1 MVMKKT
7 DKKLAGFTLIELM
20 IAMAVT
26 LILLYAAV
34 LAFRDASRTN
44 QVVTLNADMADNLRA
59 SLNMITTDLQQAG
72 SGIPTGGIPIPY
84 TSNNSTTA
92 PCSTAPA
99 LVRPK
104 LGGTSTFP
112 QCNSTLPSVEPGNAM
127 GPLITA
133 PDASAGVP
141 SNPNSFTDEITVVYA
156 DNLGL
161 DSMPINAASTP
172 ADPPTPANPGCPNG
186 SLSLSGTT
194 LTATFDGSTMNP
206 TTGTYNCVNFVNQGI
221 TINVGDLIMFQNTN
235 GTALL
240 AVTAVSGQTLTF
252 AKGDPFGL
260 NGTGDTQG
268 TINYIQTGG
277 ASCGG
282 TNACFSNTTAT
293 RVWMVSYYLD
303 NVTSPPYV
311 RLIRQV
317 GLGTATP
324 VGETLENLQF
334 TYNFIDGAGN
344 PSGQAT
350 IPAGDSES
358 QIMLVNVYLA
368 ARSTYAEMNNNGAD
382 PYGKRAG
389 MFGRDNLMTQVSIR
403 SNAYTNPY

>member
-1 MVMKKT
+1 MVMKRN
-7 DKKLAGFTLIELM
+7 KKLAGFTLIELM

-34 LAFRDASRTN
+34 MAFRDASRTN

-72 SGIPTGGIPIPY
+72 SGIPTGGIPIPF

-92 PCSTAPA
+92 PCGTTAA
-99 LVRPK
+99 IVRPK
-104 LGGTSTFP
+104 LDGTTTFP
-112 QCNSTLPSVEPGNAM
+112 QCNSTVPAVEPGNAL

-141 SNPNSFTDEITVVYA
+141 SNPNSFTDEITVIYA

-161 DSMPINAASTP
+161 DAMPINAAATP
-172 ADPPTPANPGCPNG
+172 ASPPNPANPGCPNG
-186 SLSLSGTT
+186 SLSMSGTT
-194 LTATFDGSTMNP
+194 VTATFDGTTMNP

-221 TINVGDLIMFQNTN
+221 TINVGDLIMFSN
-235 GTALL
+235 GQGEALL
-240 AVTAVSGQTLTF
+240 AVTGVSGQTLTF
-252 AKGDPFGL
+252 AEGDPFGL
-260 NGTGDTQG
+260 NGRSETQG
-268 TINYIQTGG
+268 TINYIQTTGS
-277 ASCGG
+277 SCGG
-282 TNACFSNTTAT
+282 TNACFANTTAT
-293 RVWMVSYYLD
+293 RVWMVTYYLD
-303 NVTSPPYV
+303 NITSPPYV
-311 RLIRQV
+311 RLIRQL
-317 GLGTATP
+317 GLNAATP

-334 TYNFIDGAGN
+334 TYNFIDGAAN

-368 ARSTYAEMNNNGAD
+368 ARTTFVELNNNGAD
-382 PYGKRAG
+382 PYGKTGG

>member
-1 MVMKKT
+1 MWT
-7 DKKLAGFTLIELM
+7 NTNRKLAGFTLIELM

-34 LAFRDASRTN
+34 LAFKDASRTN
-44 QVVTLNADMADNLRA
+44 QIVTMDADMGDNLRSA
-59 SLNMITTDLQQAG
+59 LNMISTDLQQAG
-72 SGIPTGGIPIPY
+72 SGIPTGGIPIPF

-92 PCSTAPA
+92 PCGTTAA
-99 LVRPK
+99 IVRPK
-104 LGGTSTFP
+104 LSGTTTFP
-112 QCNSTLPSVEPGNAM
+112 PCNSTLPSVEPGNAI

-133 PDASAGVP
+133 PDATTGVP
-141 SNPNSFTDEITVVYA
+141 SNPNSFTDEISVMYV

-161 DSMPINAASTP
+161 DANPINASAT
-172 ADPPTPANPGCPNG
+172 ATPANPGCPNG
-186 SLSLSGTT
+186 SLTMSGTT
-194 LTATFDGSTMNP
+194 VTAVFDGTTLNPST
-206 TTGTYNCVNFVNQGI
+206 GAYNCVNFAKQGI
-221 TINVGDLIMFQNTN
+221 TINVGDLIMFSN
-235 GTALL
+235 GQGQALL
-240 AVTAVSGQTLTF
+240 AVTSVSGQTLKF
-252 AKGDPFGL
+252 ASGDPFGL
-260 NGTGDTQG
+260 NGRTETQG
-268 TINYIQTGG
+268 TINYIQTTGK
-277 ASCGG
+277 SCGG
-282 TNACFSNTTAT
+282 TNACFANTTAT

-334 TYNFIDGAGN
+334 TYNFIDGATN

-350 IPAGDSES
+350 VPAGDSES

-368 ARSTYAEMNNNGAD
+368 ARTSYEAQNNTGAH
-382 PYGKRAG
+382 
-389 MFGRDNLMTQVSIR
+389 FGRNNLMTQVSIR